1 MLKDEKITKQ
11 FQTSDSDQRQIRI
24 TLLVL
29 VLLFIIASGI
39 MLAAT
44 PYGSGL
50 IGDSFYYISGART
63 IAAGYGMGRIAGDG
77 EFSPTTKY
85 PPMFSLLLAGGE
97 LIGIDA
103 IEGARWLNAI
113 LFGLS
118 VFLAGIALLKTTRS
132 LGFSIFGALLIAVSP
147 GMISV
152 YSWAMS
158 EPLYIALSI
167 AGLLLL
173 HQFFVVRKWFYLLF
187 SAFVIAAAFLTRYIG
202 GSLVLAAAAI
212 LLLDSKANFRKK
224 IKNIVLFCGV
234 SMAPVLAW
242 FYRNYSLT
250 RNLANRRTDFTPI
263 PRKLL
268 SDGAMTVWSWLLPQ
282 EKYSDER
289 FILFSGIVLVSIIA
303 MAVLLYPRIKLS
315 WKDKAWTSSI
325 PFILLVYIFC
335 YAVSL
340 FISLQLFD
348 PTTPLNERILSPVHI
363 LFIVL
368 IIAGMERIWRVSG
381 RILHIGVV
389 FAAMLLFWYYSS
401 TGWVL
406 MKELDA
412 NGQGYTNA
420 AFKNSELFAAVR
432 DLPDVPIYTN
442 NMVGV
447 YFVSGRNSY
456 TVPQANGT
464 DEKSLAAY
472 AIEADKIKAV
482 IRQKKGVLV
491 LRDVENMDKHQI
503 PVDILTS
510 GLTRTHQFSDGE
522 IYEYIP

>member
-1 MLKDEKITKQ
+1 MLKGEKIAKQ
-11 FQTSDSDQRQIRI
+11 PRVGNSDQRKTRI
-24 TLLVL
+24 TILIL
-29 VLLFIIASGI
+29 VLLSIIASGI

-63 IAAGYGMGRIAGDG
+63 IAAGHGMGRIAGDG

-85 PPMFSLLLAGGE
+85 PPMFSLLLACGE
-97 LIGIDA
+97 LAGINA

-118 VFLAGIALLKTTRS
+118 VFLAGIALLKITRS
-132 LGFSIFGALLIAVSP
+132 FGFSIFGALLITVSP

-187 SAFVIAAAFLTRYIG
+187 SALVIAAAFLTRYIG
-202 GSLVLAAAAI
+202 GSLTLAAAGI
-212 LLLDSKANFRKK
+212 LLLDGTANFRQKV
-224 IKNIVLFCGV
+224 KNLVLFCGV
-234 SMAPVLAW
+234 SMTPVLAW

-250 RNLANRRTDFTPI
+250 KNFANRRADFTPI

-268 SDGAMTVWSWLLPQ
+268 SDGAMTIWSWLLPQ

-289 FILFSGIVLVSIIA
+289 FILFLGIILVIIIVA
-303 MAVLLYPRIKLS
+303 TVFLYPRFKTT
-315 WKDKAWTSSI
+315 WKDKACTSSI
-325 PFILLVYIFC
+325 PFILLVYIVC
-335 YAVSL
+335 YAAML

-368 IIAGMERIWRVSG
+368 IVAGMEWIWRVSG
-381 RILHIGVV
+381 HILRLGVV
-389 FAAMLLFWYYSS
+389 CAALLLSWYYCS
-401 TGWVL
+401 TGWAL

-472 AIEADKIKAV
+472 AVEADKIKAV

-510 GLTRTHQFSDGE
+510 GLTRTHQFPDGE
-522 IYEYIP
+522 IYEYMP